1 MSRKLKHRKKHRKTL
16 GLQIP
21 DYPGHGDVTCCDPKQ
36 QKPCREDRQGFFVG
50 DGTGSVGVEDHRE
63 AVEQHPHLV
72 VLLEVELTPARGGDD
87 GAEFRALRKGDEKRG
102 HP

>member
-1 MSRKLKHRKKHRKTL
+1 MLLAARNSKSPVERIGRA
-16 GLQIP
+16 
-21 DYPGHGDVTCCDPKQ
+21 
-36 QKPCREDRQGFFVG
+36 FFVG
-50 DGTGSVGVEDHRE
+50 DGLRSVGVEDHRE

-102 HP
+102 QSPFLCRG